1 MNNSSTAHTTLI
13 PSTQPILSFDAIST
27 VRNTNRAESP
37 RRVTMP
43 HSEGFKGISR
53 EWMCEVEKNLHAIEI
68 IGKKLIA
75 DRETCSNPGTEL
87 ILISQ
92 EAKLIRH
99 LSRVYVFNAV
109 NKGTHFVSLC
119 DWFRYVNLQTNEIH
133 SILQHVHTLPDLV
146 ALNDKQIL
154 DLCDALSFTIESRR
168 RIRKSCYSLKR
179 YILRWQADGIEPTRV
194 FMDKDLAWISFCRII
209 PGTVDRRTTSES
221 AADSGAS
228 DSGSGV
234 GSNVSQ
240 SSLPTF
246 TPPPSPGILLT
257 TPSQVVSNIS
267 STNGRLTSHTP
278 PTALCLDGSASSAL
292 CGVDAS
298 SSSLSSLPIV
308 DSLTRSRSHESSLQ
322 HGLST
327 GALTVHSNNNPMMTT
342 SRSIND
348 CLSVAN
354 NSSTLSPPSPAS
366 ARTTRF
372 TGSPKSPKTG
382 RAMHSIPH
390 QWHRRKVFRITAE
403 NCHFCQRQLNFFSE
417 YEKCKSCKWK
427 VHPQCKANI
436 GDSCGLTP
444 AHLKEVLKEM
454 FLKDSSQDGW
464 TPSIQASTSQQTF
477 VFDSVDSSS
486 STNSSA
492 PSTPAF
498 PAIHSTTISNATS
511 PFLMPTATTGTFR
524 NNFDFPEAVPEVPD
538 IIVDTGQSDAQQ
550 RLISSQGSDCTVQS
564 GCTGGPG
571 SSDGTLVIDSVGSAQ
586 TNPND
591 MQDEFGNDQ
600 LPVTS
605 SCTLNRDR
613 WSNGT
618 IRMPNSW
625 NDVTIPFNQIEFKKQ
640 SLIGRGRFAEV
651 HKANW
656 YGDVAV
662 KLLNM
667 DHVDEERQLEAFK
680 AEVASFKNT
689 RHDNIVLFMGYCMDQ
704 HKLGIVMY
712 YCKGKPLHQLLHDT
726 PEKFD
731 FSQVVHLATQTC
743 QGMSYLHTKKI
754 IHKDLRTK
762 NIFIENRNR
771 VVITD
776 FGLFSMK
783 RLAQPYR
790 DNTLIVP
797 NHWLSYLSPELIRQL
812 SSELTQLPFS
822 EASDSYAFGTIW
834 FELMTYGFPFEHVH
848 PDVVIWQVGCGMK
861 GPLNNVN
868 NIRDVKLFQE
878 ILVQCWAY
886 TPEDRP
892 SFREVLDM
900 LERLPKKR
908 LNRSPS
914 FPISRSYE
922 SMF

>member
-1 MNNSSTAHTTLI
+1 MNSGTAHTFPPTPLHFI
-13 PSTQPILSFDAIST
+13 DDSIVQYQQM
-27 VRNTNRAESP
+27 P
-37 RRVTMP
+37 RRKTMP
-43 HSEGFKGISR
+43 QSEALQGAR
-53 EWMCEVEKNLHAIEI
+53 EWMYEVEQNLHAIEI

-75 DRETCSNPGTEL
+75 DRQSCSNPGTEL

-99 LSRVYVFNAV
+99 VARVYVLNTMNRGSRFMPL
-109 NKGTHFVSLC
+109 S
-119 DWFRYVNLQTNEIH
+119 DWFCYVNLQPAELNR
-133 SILQHVHTLPDLV
+133 ILQHLHTLPDLA

-154 DLCDALSFTIESRR
+154 DLCDTLGFTTESRR
-168 RIRKSCYSLKR
+168 RLRKSSYSLKR
-179 YILRWQADGIEPTRV
+179 YILRWQADGIEPVRV
-194 FMDKDLAWISFCRII
+194 FLDKDLAWMSFTRLA
-209 PGTVDRRTTSES
+209 PGSVDRRSASES
-221 AADSGAS
+221 AVDSGAS

-240 SSLPTF
+240 SSLPIC

-257 TPSQVVSNIS
+257 ASPSVSGSAPS
-267 STNGRLTSHTP
+267 SAHGRLTSHTP
-278 PTALCLDGSASSAL
+278 PAALRLNGTMESTLCEGASTSNI
-292 CGVDAS
+292 
-298 SSSLSSLPIV
+298 SLPTG
-308 DSLTRSRSHESSLQ
+308 DTLTRSHSHESNLQ

-327 GALTVHSNNNPMMTT
+327 GALIAASPTKPGMTA

-348 CLSVAN
+348 CLSVV
-354 NSSTLSPPSPAS
+354 SRPTTLSPPSPIS
-366 ARTTRF
+366 LHTRPSVIQF
-372 TGSPKSPKTG
+372 GGSPKSPKTG

-390 QWHRRKVFRITAE
+390 QWHRRKVFRIAAE
-403 NCHFCQRQLNFFSE
+403 NCHFCQRQLSFFSE

-427 VHPQCKANI
+427 VHPHCKANI

-454 FLKDSSQDGW
+454 FLKDSGQDGW
-464 TPSIQASTSQQTF
+464 TPSIHASTSQHTF
-477 VFDSVDSSS
+477 AFDSIDSSS

-498 PAIHSTTISNATS
+498 PAIHSATISSSSS
-511 PFLMPTATTGTFR
+511 PFLVPASTTFR
-524 NNFDFPEAVPEVPD
+524 SNFDFPESVPEVPD
-538 IIVDTGQSDAQQ
+538 IVVDTGHSDAQQ

-571 SSDGTLVIDSVGSAQ
+571 SSDGTLVTDSFGSGQ
-586 TNPND
+586 TNTNEI
-591 MQDEFGNDQ
+591 QDDNSNEQ
-600 LPVTS
+600 QPVAN
-605 SCTLNRDR
+605 SCALNRDR

-625 NDVTIPFNQIEFKKQ
+625 NDVTIPFSQIEFKKQ
-640 SLIGRGRFAEV
+640 SLVGRGRFAEV

-712 YCKGKPLHQLLHDT
+712 YCKGRPLHQLLHDI

-790 DNTLIVP
+790 NHTLIVP
-797 NHWLSYLSPELIRQL
+797 DHWLSYLAPELIKEL
-812 SSELTQLPFS
+812 SAELTQLPFS
-822 EASDSYAFGTIW
+822 EASDVYAFGTIW
-834 FELMTYGFPFEHVH
+834 FELMTYGFPFEQVH
-848 PDVVIWQVGCGMK
+848 PDVVVWQVGRGMK
-861 GPLNNVN
+861 GALSNLRGVRE
-868 NIRDVKLFQE
+868 IKVFQE
-878 ILVQCWAY
+878 IVVQCWAY
-886 TPEDRP
+886 TAGDRP
-892 SFREVLDM
+892 SFRDLLDM

>member
-1 MNNSSTAHTTLI
+1 
-13 PSTQPILSFDAIST
+13 
-27 VRNTNRAESP
+27 
-37 RRVTMP
+37 MP

-92 EAKLIRH
+92 E
-99 LSRVYVFNAV
+99 
-109 NKGTHFVSLC
+109 
-119 DWFRYVNLQTNEIH
+119 
-133 SILQHVHTLPDLV
+133 
-146 ALNDKQIL
+146 IL

-327 GALTVHSNNNPMMTT
+327 GALT
-342 SRSIND
+342 
-348 CLSVAN
+348 
-354 NSSTLSPPSPAS
+354 
-366 ARTTRF
+366 
-372 TGSPKSPKTG
+372 
-382 RAMHSIPH
+382 
-390 QWHRRKVFRITAE
+390 
-403 NCHFCQRQLNFFSE
+403 
-417 YEKCKSCKWK
+417 
-427 VHPQCKANI
+427 CKANI

-498 PAIHSTTISNATS
+498 PAIHSTTISSATS

-538 IIVDTGQSDAQQ
+538 IVVDTGQSDAQQ